1 MRLVAI
7 EPSVAQAPGASTA
20 QTPASATTHADSP
33 PEPLPAASQGVLQ
46 PVQEANGEKEP
57 RIENAVS
64 DITPLPV
71 PKELRLEATCE
82 EDVQS
87 KPPAEEA
94 LGKPEEDASGNQ
106 EISSEEKS
114 LPSRPKARV
123 SLPSTPPGSGEGRSQ
138 TKAVSTGEVMG
149 SDLAQAAPEKKT
161 SPKVKSDYTKSYPS
175 PAENKHR
182 QNSTS
187 LVQENSG
194 ATKPTWAQMTSLLT
208 REKGSDMFEIKS
220 PRRSTQSET
229 GETCSIGSAVPSP
242 KTKTTATPDTVSD
255 ASPVKDPN
263 QSRAQITS
271 AARPD
276 FIKKSG
282 KPFPIRGSKGEKA
295 ESRSTKP
302 SAAGA
307 AEGECNT
314 ISTSKRT
321 GGRRGRGRFQHTAAL
336 PSKIAQG
343 ESSVTGAPGSDQNLP
358 SQSQAVVE
366 DKHTWADISPRKANK
381 SKDHGKGKA
390 VECLRP
396 KAIPVALPKVPLRP
410 SGNRSAFSALAANL
424 EEQTESGA
432 ETTTDASNTE
442 VVIPVPDQSKNE
454 KPQSPAQSANPGS
467 ESSTLPPSTKRVPEE
482 TAQLSRST
490 STKRSKQL
498 ESGTRLGSGNVSAI
512 QPAGASATK
521 PPGNAATDVRP
532 GYRAGAGGSLR
543 IKKNRGN
550 KVLETKPT
558 VLEQPPDIGIT
569 PPTSDFEFQ
578 RSNPVSTKPEKVS
591 VGVIDI
597 SDSIASEAGVT
608 FGEARVEDVT
618 NSLKETTE
626 TNVLKK
632 VRNKYLDPEAR
643 ELQSST
649 KIPGTSSS
657 PSIASSR
664 TLGRLTPATQDTD
677 DEEDGN
683 QKASVKKPSEMGD
696 IGMKEEELK
705 AKEGCSQKLSDKGPI
720 ELGSIQEAPVDNEA
734 ASMVNQDGVTN
745 QASPETPKK
754 KKKNNKKKKKKKPEQ
769 PQQYASFAEAV
780 TGLDR
785 QGWKSLPP
793 QGDAQNGQE
802 TNSKESD
809 FDIASLPKTTS
820 SPYPFPLLDDIT
832 ARMAALRAPTPF
844 HFESNGLYSDITPFD
859 DE

>member
-1 MRLVAI
+1 MRLIAI
-7 EPSVAQAPGASTA
+7 EPSVAQAPGTSMA
-20 QTPASATTHADSP
+20 QTPALSTTHGDSP
-33 PEPLPAASQGVLQ
+33 LEPLPAAPQGVLQ
-46 PVQEANGEKEP
+46 PLQEANGEKEP

-64 DITPLPV
+64 DTTLLPV
-71 PKELRLEATCE
+71 PKESRLEATCE

-94 LGKPEEDASGNQ
+94 LDNPEQDASGDQ
-106 EISSEEKS
+106 EISSDEKS

-138 TKAVSTGEVMG
+138 TKAVSTGKAMG
-149 SDLAQAAPEKKT
+149 SDLAQAAPEEKT
-161 SPKVKSDYTKSYPS
+161 SPKAKSDYTKSYPS
-175 PAENKHR
+175 LAESKDR
-182 QNSTS
+182 QSSAS
-187 LVQENSG
+187 LVQENAG
-194 ATKPTWAQMTSLLT
+194 AKKPTWAQMTSLLT

-229 GETCSIGSAVPSP
+229 GETSSIGSAVPSP
-242 KTKTTATPDTVSD
+242 RTKTTATPDTVSD

-271 AARPD
+271 AARPN
-276 FIKKSG
+276 FVKKSG
-282 KPFPIRGSKGEKA
+282 KPFSIRGSKGDKA

-307 AEGECNT
+307 AEGECNAL
-314 ISTSKRT
+314 STSKRT
-321 GGRRGRGRFQHTAAL
+321 GGRRGGCKLQHTAAM
-336 PSKIAQG
+336 PSKISQG
-343 ESSVTGAPGSDQNLP
+343 ESSVIGAPGSDQNLP

-366 DKHTWADISPRKANK
+366 DKHTRTDISPRKASK

-410 SGNRSAFSALAANL
+410 SGNRSAFSALTANL

-467 ESSTLPPSTKRVPEE
+467 ESSKLPPSTKRVPEE
-482 TAQLSRST
+482 TAQLSRSA
-490 STKRSKQL
+490 STKRNKQL
-498 ESGTRLGSGNVSAI
+498 ESGIGLGSGNVSAI
-512 QPAGASATK
+512 QPAGTSATK
-521 PPGNAATDVRP
+521 PLGNAATDVRP

-543 IKKNRGN
+543 IKKSRGN

-558 VLEQPPDIGIT
+558 VLEQPPDIGIM
-569 PPTSDFEFQ
+569 PPISYFEFQ
-578 RSNPVSTKPEKVS
+578 RSKPVSTKPEKVS

-597 SDSIASEAGVT
+597 ADSIASEAGIT
-608 FGEARVEDVT
+608 FGEAHMEDVT
-618 NSLKETTE
+618 NSSKERTE
-626 TNVLKK
+626 TNVVKK

-643 ELQSST
+643 EFQSST
-649 KIPGTSSS
+649 KILGTSSS
-657 PSIASSR
+657 PSIASSS

-677 DEEDGN
+677 DEDDGN
-683 QKASVKKPSEMGD
+683 QKASVTKTSEMGD

-705 AKEGCSQKLSDKGPI
+705 AKAGCSQKLEDKHPV
-720 ELGSIQEAPVDNEA
+720 ELGSIQEASVDNEA
-734 ASMVNQDGVTN
+734 ASTENQDGVTD

-785 QGWKSLPP
+785 QGWSSLPP

-809 FDIASLPKTTS
+809 FGTLRL
-820 SPYPFPLLDDIT
+820 PLLDDIT
-832 ARMAALRAPTPF
+832 AQMAALRAPTPF
-844 HFESNGLYSDITPFD
+844 HFETNGLYRDITPFD